1 MLTERQLEALT
12 EVFREGAQQAS
23 LACSRWVGRAT
34 EIVVQSV
41 EQLQMGDAVAVLGAT
56 EEPIGACIMTIDG
69 RLTGGLM
76 LAFDDASGW
85 ALTDLLLELPTGSSS
100 AWGEL
105 ERSAVLETTNIV
117 GCAYLNSLS
126 RRLQRLGEPP
136 ELLPSPPQF
145 ARDYASAI
153 LQSVFLNQ
161 VMNSDTIFLTETR
174 FHLDGTPANWNLLFV
189 PDTASIPT
197 LQRMLT

>member
-1 MLTERQLEALT
+1 MLTERQLDALT
-12 EVFREGAQQAS
+12 EVLREGAEEAS
-23 LACSRWVGRAT
+23 LACSRWVGRQPQ
-34 EIVVQSV
+34 IVVQRV
-41 EQLQMGDAVAVLGAT
+41 ELLDMGDAVAIIGAT
-56 EEPIGACIMTIDG
+56 EEPLGACVMAITG
-69 RLTGGLM
+69 RLTGALL

-85 ALTDLLLELPTGSSS
+85 ALTDLLLDHPAGSST
-100 AWGEL
+100 AWDEL

-126 RRLQRLGEPP
+126 RLLQQVGEPP

-145 ARDYASAI
+145 TRDYASAI

-161 VMNSDTIFLTETR
+161 VLSSDTIFLTETQ
-174 FHLDGTPANWNLLFV
+174 FHLDGIPASWNLLFV
-189 PDTASIPT
+189 PDSDSIPI